1 MAARPPLF
9 PLNMSLPPSSMLCSN
24 PFCRC
29 GCVLNSPLA
38 DVHLL
43 LSTISFTP
51 YLHLFLLPLLHSFPL
66 SLCSPFSPLSLL
78 LSFLSFLL
86 SPLFSLL
93 SSLLSSLC
101 PTATTADRHP
111 PLSPLAVPHN
121 PAAATQPTSA
131 PHPHSEAHH
140 SRRPPSPAA
149 RPRNDCSNSYTA
161 LTRQYWHRFRGTA
174 APSQFI
180 NTTTSATA
188 VLN

>member
-78 LSFLSFLL
+78 LSFLSSLLSPLSSPFSPLSSLL
-86 SPLFSLL
+86 SPLFSLSNSHHRRQTSTTQPSYSTTQPSRSNPTNQCPSSPL
-93 SSLLSSLC
+93 RSPSLKASSLPSSSSTERLQQ
-101 PTATTADRHP
+101 
-111 PLSPLAVPHN
+111 LL
-121 PAAATQPTSA
+121 
-131 PHPHSEAHH
+131 HS
-140 SRRPPSPAA
+140 
-149 RPRNDCSNSYTA
+149 SY
-161 LTRQYWHRFRGTA
+161 Q
-174 APSQFI
+174 
-180 NTTTSATA
+180 A
-188 VLN
+188 VLAQV